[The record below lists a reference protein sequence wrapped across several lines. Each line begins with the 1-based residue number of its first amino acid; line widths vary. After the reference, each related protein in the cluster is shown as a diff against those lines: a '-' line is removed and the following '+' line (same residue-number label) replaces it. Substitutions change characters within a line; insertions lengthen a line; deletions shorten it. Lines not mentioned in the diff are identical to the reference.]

1 MAAKLLPGLEEALE
15 RSPSRLLGGLNG
27 LDRSAGSGE
36 RVATKVV
43 VGHPEAFERVPG
55 RHLVRSVLGHDLVLV
70 KGGVGGV
77 NDDGIC

>member
-1 MAAKLLPGLEEALE
+1 MVSHPEALE
-15 RSPSRLLGGLNG
+15 GVPGRLARGLH
-27 LDRSAGSGE
+27 RSAGSGE

>member
-1 MAAKLLPGLEEALE
+1 MAAELLASLEEALE

-27 LDRSAGSGE
+27 LGRGSRWVEG
-36 RVATKVV
+36 VATEVV
-43 VGHPEAFERVPG
+43 MGHPEALEGVPG
-55 RHLVRSVLGHDLVLV
+55 GHLVRSVCRRDLILV